1 MIAARP
7 DEARDTEPVPSNA
20 AIIRSVLD
28 AWAAGDVE
36 TIVAAMAEECELFPL
51 RAQLEG
57 TSYSGHDGVRR
68 FYEDLNTDW
77 EDLRLPYDEVREIG
91 DSVVV
96 SPGPVARGRTSGVK
110 LDVPIGQLWE
120 LRDSKILTLRAFPE
134 PEDALRA
141 AGAEDEPRR

>member
-1 MIAARP
+1 M
-7 DEARDTEPVPSNA
+7 PSNA

-28 AWAAGDVE
+28 AWAAGDIE
-36 TIVAAMAEECELFPL
+36 TIVDAMAEDCELFPL

-57 TSYSGHDGVRR
+57 TSYRGHEGVRR
-68 FYEDLNTDW
+68 FYEDLNADW
-77 EDLRLPYDEVREIG
+77 ENLRLPYDEVREVG

-96 SPGPVARGRTSGVK
+96 FARLVARGRTSGVD

-120 LRDSKILTLRAFPE
+120 LRDGRIQRLRAFSE

-141 AGAEDEPRR
+141 ARVENP

>member
-1 MIAARP
+1 M
-7 DEARDTEPVPSNA
+7 PSNA

-36 TIVAAMAEECELFPL
+36 AIVAAMAEDCELFPL

-57 TSYSGHDGVRR
+57 TSYRGHEGVRS
-68 FYEDLNTDW
+68 FYEDLNADW
-77 EDLRLPYDEVREIG
+77 ENLRLPYDEVREVG

-96 SPGPVARGRTSGVK
+96 FARLVARGRTSGVD
-110 LDVPIGQLWE
+110 LDVPIGQLWD
-120 LRDSKILTLRAFPE
+120 LRDGRVVRLRAFTE

-141 AGAEDEPRR
+141 AGAADE

>member
-1 MIAARP
+1 M
-7 DEARDTEPVPSNA
+7 PSNA

-36 TIVAAMAEECELFPL
+36 TIVAAMAEECELVPL

-57 TSYSGHDGVRR
+57 TSYRGHDGVRR

-96 SPGPVARGRTSGVK
+96 FARLVARGRTSGVN

-120 LRDSKILTLRAFPE
+120 LRDGKILTLRAFSE